1 MMPLIASSAGLSV
14 DAASDPVGTALLCV
28 GLLGASFFFSG
39 TETAFFS
46 LQSVELKRFASASG
60 STGRRVLRLLER
72 RPALITTLLL
82 GNETVNITLAATTAG
97 ILSAVAPDKP
107 WLNIALVTPTLLL
120 CSEITPK
127 VIAFR
132 VNSAWA
138 SVAVWPLSVIYL
150 IFAPIRVVV
159 TALVGM
165 LARPLGVPANAQ
177 IGGIAEDE
185 FRILVEQGQASGQ
198 VNAEERELIE
208 KVFEFDA
215 LTVQRQMTPRPEIFS
230 LDIDTPWPE
239 LVTQVREAGWSRVP
253 IYSDDPDNLL
263 GVLLVKDLLRFRGK
277 PTPTQDQLK
286 ASLVPPVFV
295 PPSKQSDDMLE
306 EFLTRKNHMAF
317 VVDEYGTLVGL
328 VTLDDLI
335 RDLVGELSDE
345 SDEEE
350 EAEIEQHADGMEVR
364 AAMDLEDFSGETGI
378 FLPEGE
384 YHTVG
389 GFVFHELGRLPR
401 KGDVVEWGDHR
412 FEVTEMDG
420 RRLIGLRVTR
430 ADDPQTESV
439 PRNSATPDATPR
451 AGGASP

>member
-1 MMPLIASSAGLSV
+1 MMPLLASGAGMSV
-14 DAASDPVGTALLCV
+14 DAAADPVGTALLCV
-28 GLLGASFFFSG
+28 ALLSASFFFSG

-46 LQSVELKRFASASG
+46 LQAVELKRFASAPG
-60 STGRRVLRLLER
+60 STGRRILRLLER

-97 ILSAVAPDKP
+97 ILTAIAPDKP
-107 WLNIALVTPTLLL
+107 WLNVALVTPTLLL

-138 SVAVWPLSVIYL
+138 SIAVWPVSLIYL

-159 TALVGM
+159 TAIVSL
-165 LARPLGVPANAQ
+165 LARPLGVPPNAQ

-185 FRILVEQGQASGQ
+185 FRVLVEQGQAAGQ

-230 LDIDTPWPE
+230 LELETPWPE
-239 LVTQVREAGWSRVP
+239 LVSQVREAGWSRVP
-253 IYSDDPDNLL
+253 IFQDDPDNLL
-263 GVLLVKDLLRFRGK
+263 GVLLVKDLLRFRGRPS
-277 PTPTQDQLK
+277 PTPEQLK
-286 ASLVPPVFV
+286 AMLLPPVFV

-345 SDEEE
+345 GDEAE
-350 EAEIEQHADGMEVR
+350 EAEIETRADGLEVR
-364 AAMDLEDFSGETGI
+364 AAMDLEDFSAETGI
-378 FLPEGE
+378 YLPEGD
-384 YHTVG
+384 YTTVG

-401 KGDVVEWGDHR
+401 QGDLIEWGDHR
-412 FEVTEMDG
+412 FEVTAMDG
-420 RRLIGLRVTR
+420 RRLMELRVTR
-430 ADDPQTESV
+430 IDDPQTESV
-439 PRNSATPDATPR
+439 ARQVAEDARADEAT
-451 AGGASP
+451 S